1 MEEFGS
7 ISRRSRMNNEENL
20 SAYTRFEDSLKI
32 PMRPIIEAHNEL
44 QNTYNNLDELI
55 DEVVSQNEWL
65 LNSRYL
71 ARLKQEEEKL
81 QHLKDQLQKDYY
93 EIENNPEV
101 FNLDREMKSYT
112 AQTEAL
118 SRFSYQLKTQTD
130 LYHNRYNEE
139 KDYVQDLKDKLK
151 EITKENLKISYSIE
165 EFKAKPLESVMSRS
179 KLPSLNSKYSMSQL
193 SLQTPLK
200 LDHLN
205 EIQKTECIL
214 VLDEVHKI
222 KKEIKETKEVSQHL
236 STLQGAFLTEQKK
249 LEEFFQDCFI
259 VAKQK
264 LIQNQQ
270 MPQLNKKGLA
280 GSLFF
285 DLIQNEKIN
294 QIAEALQDKTYR
306 SSLQDRDSKNILYYT
321 VQRMIKTARND
332 QRKEQISKIQLSRDD
347 FNTFTSLQILGLLCL
362 RNDIQVEL
370 HLSIFPA
377 NLLHIQYINIPD
389 LKKSKNRQIS
399 KPKKKKRDN

>member
-1 MEEFGS
+1 
-7 ISRRSRMNNEENL
+7 
-20 SAYTRFEDSLKI
+20 
-32 PMRPIIEAHNEL
+32 
-44 QNTYNNLDELI
+44 
-55 DEVVSQNEWL
+55 
-65 LNSRYL
+65 
-71 ARLKQEEEKL
+71 
-81 QHLKDQLQKDYY
+81 
-93 EIENNPEV
+93 
-101 FNLDREMKSYT
+101 MKSYT

-130 LYHNRYNEE
+130 HYHNRYNEE

-165 EFKAKPLESVMSRS
+165 ELKSKPMESVMSRS
-179 KLPSLNSKYSMSQL
+179 KLPTLNSKYSMSKL
-193 SLQTPLK
+193 SMQTPLK
-200 LDHLN
+200 LEHLN
-205 EIQKTECIL
+205 EDQKTECIV
-214 VLDEVHKI
+214 VLDELQKI
-222 KKEIKETKEVSQHL
+222 KKEIKDTKEVSQHL

-249 LEEFFQDCFI
+249 LEEFFQDCFT

-306 SSLQDRDSKNILYYT
+306 SSIQDRDSKNILYYT

-332 QRKEQISKIQLSRDD
+332 QRKEQISKIQLCRDD

-389 LKKSKNRQIS
+389 LKKSKNKQIS